1 MWLSPRELIHNSNS
15 IETFCSWWSNDFVCQ
30 VCGSVAQTAYLKAL
44 TVLFPAVRLLA
55 VAAT

>member
-1 MWLSPRELIHNSNS
+1 MLKHSLCSGQMVLSVK
-15 IETFCSWWSNDFVCQ
+15 FWF
-30 VCGSVAQTAYLKAL
+30 VAQTAYLKAL